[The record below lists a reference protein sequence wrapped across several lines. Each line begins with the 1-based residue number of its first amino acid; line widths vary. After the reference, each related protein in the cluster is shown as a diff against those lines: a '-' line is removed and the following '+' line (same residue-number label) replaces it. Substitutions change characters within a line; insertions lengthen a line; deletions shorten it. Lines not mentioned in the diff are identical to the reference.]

1 MDVMRVMM
9 RVMNLSDVKLHAF
22 LYSSHIGKVFASRVA
37 EASFSSADAH
47 ECRRAILIISRIN
60 ENPSLSAFV
69 RG

>member
-47 ECRRAILIISRIN
+47 ECRRAILIIS
-60 ENPSLSAFV
+60 
-69 RG
+69 